1 MSTFIDGTLDRARA
15 QYLLTMQDECI
26 RGMAD
31 NWPKPRWIK
40 FMGDG
45 DHVLIMVW
53 MNKACADRF
62 YPDPYRAIGHCDR
75 LAHSDERAAHYADTD
90 MQAIRQSG
98 RILVCDEPDP
108 NGGTVRVH
116 KLAYRID
123 NNNLNGWAVY
133 GECPD
138 E

>member
-1 MSTFIDGTLDRARA
+1 MSTFIDGKLDRNRA
-15 QYLLTMQDECI
+15 QYLLTMQDEVI

-40 FMGDG
+40 FLSDGDG
-45 DHVLIMVW
+45 VLLMVW
-53 MNKACADRF
+53 MNRACANRF
-62 YPDPYRAIGHCDR
+62 YPDPYKAIGHCDR
-75 LAHSDERAAHYADTD
+75 ICHSDDAARHYAQTD
-90 MQAIRQSG
+90 HAAIEQAG
-98 RILVCDEPDP
+98 TVLVCDEPDP

-123 NNNLNGWAVY
+123 NNNLKGWAVY

-138 E
+138 